1 MTEPSPWN
9 DATKSITGDAKL
21 AEAFTEEQKLEIN
34 TVSPLSTYIRS
45 NVSLT
50 NGESLDS
57 PTLETIPNLYQ
68 AVKVAFDFAVE
79 GRSSDFGPNGIK
91 TDQISFSTETDGDVV
106 LVLNDSATTTAN
118 RYSFKKIIDAI
129 NTLDQR
135 TQHLISQENDK
146 TIEILVDDP
155 EPEPEPEPQ
164 P

>member
-1 MTEPSPWN
+1 MIEPSPWN
-9 DATKSITGDAKL
+9 DATKSITGDSKL

-68 AVKVAFDFAVE
+68 AVKVAFDFAT
-79 GRSSDFGPNGIK
+79 SSSTGDFGANGVK
-91 TDQISFSTETDGDVV
+91 TDVIAPSDEAGDVV
-106 LVLNDSATTTAN
+106 LVLNDETVSN

-135 TQHLISQENDK
+135 TQHLISKENDK